1 MQEEKKK
8 SYDFPTSSVQRLF
21 LKFSPALDDTMRGKM
36 LLFFRTKRKKRD
48 MKVEEVNGKVIVMF
62 QNDKTAIYEFIF
74 IDHIVFIFTTFV
86 KEFKQ
91 VNALGMTGKGCE

>member
-1 MQEEKKK
+1 
-8 SYDFPTSSVQRLF
+8 
-21 LKFSPALDDTMRGKM
+21 
-36 LLFFRTKRKKRD
+36 
-48 MKVEEVNGKVIVMF
+48 MF

-91 VNALGMTGKGCE
+91 VNALGTALWMGNGREWSLL